1 MRAHHVVHCCC
12 EGEGTGHAAFFSSC
26 CTMPRHFKS
35 KEERREALEAYRTQL
50 KNELAGLEERL
61 KDLDK

>member
-12 EGEGTGHAAFFSSC
+12 EGEATSHAAFGAC
-26 CTMPRHFKS
+26 CTVPRHFRS

-50 KNELAGLEERL
+50 KSELAGLEERL
-61 KDLDK
+61 EELDK